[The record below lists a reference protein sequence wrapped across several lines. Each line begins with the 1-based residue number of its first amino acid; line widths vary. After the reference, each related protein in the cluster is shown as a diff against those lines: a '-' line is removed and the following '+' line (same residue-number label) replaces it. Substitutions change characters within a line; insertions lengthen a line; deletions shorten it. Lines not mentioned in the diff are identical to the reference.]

1 MCGGLSTW
9 NLLISRKT
17 NFSRF
22 TNLAEDTEFF
32 WLKQVKNIITE
43 VRRQPPLDRNF
54 IEARV

>member
-1 MCGGLSTW
+1 MCGCVSKC

-17 NFSRF
+17 SFSTF
-22 TNLAEDTEFF
+22 TNLAEAIEFI

-54 IEARV
+54 I